1 MPKKITTESFIEKAK
16 QIHGNKYDYS
26 KVKYVNSTTKVCII
40 CPEHGEFWQEPR
52 SHLSGGGCKLCH
64 HDKLIKINTITKEE
78 FVKRAKEVHGDKYD
92 YSKVEYSSILNKVCI
107 ICPEHGEFWQTPDN
121 HLHGHGCKK
130 CVSEKMSKERRNS
143 LEEFINKAKKVHGD
157 KYDYSKVEY
166 KNCDTLV
173 KIICPIHGEFEQIPF
188 NHLHGSSCPYCK
200 NWKLE
205 EEITKFLE
213 ENNIFF
219 VRQKKFK
226 WLGRQSLDVYIP
238 CSNIAIECQGIQHFK
253 PINYF
258 GGIKGFENII
268 RLDKLKK
275 ELCDKNGIQ
284 LLYYSDKNIDK
295 NVITNKKDIL
305 EKIKKGII

>member
-1 MPKKITTESFIEKAK
+1 
-16 QIHGNKYDYS
+16 
-26 KVKYVNSTTKVCII
+26 
-40 CPEHGEFWQEPR
+40 
-52 SHLSGGGCKLCH
+52 
-64 HDKLIKINTITKEE
+64 
-78 FVKRAKEVHGDKYD
+78 
-92 YSKVEYSSILNKVCI
+92 
-107 ICPEHGEFWQTPDN
+107 
-121 HLHGHGCKK
+121 
-130 CVSEKMSKERRNS
+130 MSKERRNS